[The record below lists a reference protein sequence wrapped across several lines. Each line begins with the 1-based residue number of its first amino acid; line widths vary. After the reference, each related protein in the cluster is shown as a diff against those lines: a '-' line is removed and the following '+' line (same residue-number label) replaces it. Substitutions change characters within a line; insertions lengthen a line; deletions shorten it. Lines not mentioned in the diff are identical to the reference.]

1 MNRLDRFLVEKGY
14 FKTRSQAQLAINEGK
29 IKVNGRIITK
39 NGFDIEENDQI
50 EYEKEEYQ
58 FVSRGGYKLLAALEY
73 FKIDLNGMT
82 VLDIGAST
90 GGFTDCAR
98 QFGARKIYAYD
109 VGHDQLAEE
118 LQNDERIISREGV
131 NCRNL
136 TAEDFT
142 DPIDFICMDVSFISC
157 SKMLKAISDTLADKG
172 EAVILFKPQ
181 FEVGSQYLN
190 RQGLVVNDKIIRD
203 RLLVTLE
210 LINRSGM
217 QWIGKIESPIKG
229 GDGNREYLIYLRKDN
244 NQAL

>member
-1 MNRLDRFLVEKGY
+1 MSRLDRFLVEKGY
-14 FKTRSQAQLAINEGK
+14 FKSRSQAQLAINEGR

-39 NGFDIEENDQI
+39 NGFDIAENDLI
-50 EYEKEEYQ
+50 KYEKDEHQ
-58 FVSRGGYKLLAALEY
+58 FVSRGGYKLLAALEK
-73 FKIDLNGMT
+73 FNIDLKGKT

-98 QFGARKIYAYD
+98 QHGAKKIYAYD
-109 VGHDQLAEE
+109 VGHDQLADE
-118 LQNDERIISREGV
+118 LQHDERIISKEGV

-136 TAEDFT
+136 TAEDFAE
-142 DPIDFICMDVSFISC
+142 PIDFICMDVSFISC
-157 SKMLKAISDTLADKG
+157 TKMLKTITDTLRNNG

-190 RQGLVVNDKIIRD
+190 RQGVVINDKITRD
-203 RLLVTLE
+203 KLLNTLE
-210 LINRSGM
+210 LINSYGM
-217 QWIGKIESPIKG
+217 HWINKMESPIKG